1 MRTSWNLISLASA
14 LLVATTDAC
23 VQVTLETI
31 ANTNGRITDFQTPE
45 DELYVWMGVSKEV
58 MITWKNDIHAWESF
72 SFSPGIVTM
81 PCFHESVL
89 WIEMEEQDTFAI
101 EKTQIA
107 MACKNLQLG
116 RNKLITHIE
125 ENNAGIM
132 NNASVVKDVIKGA
145 SFKFGSGNADKT
157 AQYTFTFNV
166 EQNCS
171 LRPDQAEYTNSAV
184 TEGEVTFMSRDIVS
198 DLQPRMMNENKQAEL
213 SIIPI
218 SESET
223 VPEVEV
229 LAIQPKEPTPTLA
242 PKPETEVEEVQSA
255 VEIIEEEV
263 PPLIEESEPEVDVV
277 LIQPEEEELVSDEL
291 NKELDVNSF

>member
-1 MRTSWNLISLASA
+1 
-14 LLVATTDAC
+14 
-23 VQVTLETI
+23 
-31 ANTNGRITDFQTPE
+31 
-45 DELYVWMGVSKEV
+45 
-58 MITWKNDIHAWESF
+58 
-72 SFSPGIVTM
+72 
-81 PCFHESVL
+81 
-89 WIEMEEQDTFAI
+89 MEEQDTFAI

-198 DLQPRMMNENKQAEL
+198 DL
-213 SIIPI
+213 
-218 SESET
+218 
-223 VPEVEV
+223 
-229 LAIQPKEPTPTLA
+229 
-242 PKPETEVEEVQSA
+242 
-255 VEIIEEEV
+255 
-263 PPLIEESEPEVDVV
+263 
-277 LIQPEEEELVSDEL
+277 
-291 NKELDVNSF
+291 

>member
-1 MRTSWNLISLASA
+1 M
-14 LLVATTDAC
+14 
-23 VQVTLETI
+23 
-31 ANTNGRITDFQTPE
+31 
-45 DELYVWMGVSKEV
+45 YVWMGVSKEV

-198 DLQPRMMNENKQAEL
+198 DL
-213 SIIPI
+213 
-218 SESET
+218 
-223 VPEVEV
+223 
-229 LAIQPKEPTPTLA
+229 
-242 PKPETEVEEVQSA
+242 
-255 VEIIEEEV
+255 
-263 PPLIEESEPEVDVV
+263 
-277 LIQPEEEELVSDEL
+277 
-291 NKELDVNSF
+291 